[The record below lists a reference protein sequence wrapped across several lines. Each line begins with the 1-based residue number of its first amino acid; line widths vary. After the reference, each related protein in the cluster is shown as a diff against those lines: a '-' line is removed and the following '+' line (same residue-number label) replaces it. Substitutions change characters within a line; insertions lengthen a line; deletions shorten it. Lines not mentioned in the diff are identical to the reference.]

1 MNSDIKYYKLIKKT
15 EHMCPLISMEIQDD
29 VTIIGYYHQNHRW
42 HRPALDNGVPGLH
55 VDTSHRYGWSYMS
68 YLTNI
73 ASYGNYVEI
82 TKEEADRELFL
93 YEL

>member
-29 VTIIGYYHQNHRW
+29 VTIIGYY
-42 HRPALDNGVPGLH
+42 RPALDNGVPGLH

-82 TKEEADRELFL
+82 TKEEVDRELFL